1 MPEDTGVRG
10 RVMRRLSRGTA
21 VGISVASYLAYSR
34 LLRPWMRNWGSTEE
48 ERSMSLPGDAE
59 VTDPALSAPRH
70 TAIVL
75 TATRAITIDVPPERV
90 WPWLVQM
97 GYRRAGWYA
106 FDLFDNDGIP
116 SAEQIIPELQHL
128 RVGEVIGEEGNA
140 VREIE
145 PNQHLLLSFHNPKTE
160 WVVKAGV
167 WPKFGDESW
176 CWFLKPVDGGQRT
189 RLITRMRYARKPGI
203 ETLYWLLFEVPDLLS
218 ARKQLM
224 GSKRRAE
231 SATST
236 EVR

>member
-1 MPEDTGVRG
+1 
-10 RVMRRLSRGTA
+10 
-21 VGISVASYLAYSR
+21 
-34 LLRPWMRNWGSTEE
+34 
-48 ERSMSLPGDAE
+48 MSLPGDAE